1 MKLLLLWLINA
12 GALLMIPYLLPSV
25 SVDSFFTALVTALI
39 LGLVNAVIRPIFVLL
54 TLPVSVLTLGLFILV
69 INALMFWFVASFVEG
84 FRVAGFWSAF
94 WGALAYGILSTIF
107 TALLMPPQRP
117 RSGSDVRSE

>member
-1 MKLLLLWLINA
+1 MRLLLLWLINA
-12 GALLMIPYLLPSV
+12 GTLLLIPYIMPSV

-39 LGLVNAVIRPIFVLL
+39 LGLVNAVIRPILILL
-54 TLPVSVLTLGLFILV
+54 TLPITLVTLGLFILV

-94 WGALAYGILSTIF
+94 WGAIVYGILSMVFSAI
-107 TALLMPPQRP
+107 LMPRDRP
-117 RSGSDVRSE
+117 GPVSRD